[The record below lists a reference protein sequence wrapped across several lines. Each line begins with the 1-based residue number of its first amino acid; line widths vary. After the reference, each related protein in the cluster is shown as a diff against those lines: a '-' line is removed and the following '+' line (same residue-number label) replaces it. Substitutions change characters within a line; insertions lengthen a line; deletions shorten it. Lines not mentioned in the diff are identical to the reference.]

1 MAQRHPLHS
10 ICPYFAMFPEEFAER
25 NILAYSSVGD
35 VVYDPFSGRGT
46 TVFQSL
52 LMGRKAAGTDI
63 NPVAACI
70 SGAKADAPSLLQVLR
85 RITELEGQIPE
96 NRPPSPT
103 PFFDHCFHEKTLGQI
118 LYLREALD
126 WRANRIDRFIAAMM
140 LGALHG
146 ESHRSKLCLSNR
158 MPRTISTKPE
168 YSIRWWTERGLEPPE
183 RNAFEVLRE
192 LAKFRLKIGKPD
204 LTGKVVLADA
214 RDGADVHKGLRR
226 SVKLIVTSPPYLDV
240 TDYGE
245 DQWLRLWFLGGGS
258 APQAK
263 LYADDRHTG
272 QDLYWRFLAEVWAG
286 IAPLAAENATIVI
299 RIGGAL
305 ERDVIT
311 ENLTKSLEVGFKKYT
326 VSLLGDV
333 QTTSLRKR
341 QTNAFRPGTKAG
353 VEHDYTFALSKTIS
367 SKSSSRAIAVETA

>member
-1 MAQRHPLHS
+1 
-10 ICPYFAMFPEEFAER
+10 MFPEEFAER

-35 VVYDPFSGRGT
+35 VVFDPFSGRGT

-85 RITELEGQIPE
+85 RINELEEQLPQG
-96 NRPPSPT
+96 RTPSPT
-103 PFFDHCFHEKTLGQI
+103 PFFDYCFHGKTLRQI

-126 WRANRIDRFIAAMM
+126 WRADRVDRFIAAMM

-168 YSIRWWTERGLEPPE
+168 YSIRWWTERRLEPPE
-183 RNAFEVLRE
+183 RDAFEVLRE
-192 LAKFRLKIGKPD
+192 LAKFRLRIGKPD
-204 LTGKVVLADA
+204 VTGKVVLADA
-214 RDGADVHKGLRR
+214 RDGAEVHRGLRR
-226 SVKLIVTSPPYLDV
+226 SVKLVVTSPPYLDV

-258 APQAK
+258 APQGK
-263 LYADDRHTG
+263 LFADDRHTSK
-272 QDLYWRFLAEVWAG
+272 DRYWRFLTEVWAG
-286 IAPLAAENATIVI
+286 IVPLMADDATIVI

-305 ERDVIT
+305 ERDMIT
-311 ENLTKSLEVGFKKYT
+311 EELTRSLKQGFKKYD
-326 VSLLGDV
+326 VNLIGEV
-333 QTTSLRKR
+333 QTTSLRRR

-353 VEHDYTFALSKTIS
+353 VEHDYTFSLLK
-367 SKSSSRAIAVETA
+367 AVARRSTSWAAAGETV